1 MLLVLK
7 FRRKH
12 VVVYHN
18 SQARK
23 SGRGKG
29 KSVKQCITAEQHDA
43 PRVYSTAKAGLVFS
57 VPRFRHRLR
66 EAVSETPE
74 DPFYLAA
81 VIEYLVAELTE
92 LSGNA
97 ARDHKRKC
105 ITPRHLLL
113 AIGNDGEL
121 LQLLPTHRVIISQG
135 GVVPH
140 IHPVLLKR
148 TKAQS
153 YRKKVKKEGQCGCRR
168 RDRDCQ
174 CEGPEI

>member
-1 MLLVLK
+1 M
-7 FRRKH
+7 
-12 VVVYHN
+12 N
-18 SQARK
+18 SQTRK

-66 EAVSETPE
+66 EAAARPQRIPVTSAV
-74 DPFYLAA
+74 YLAA